1 MRFPVLLLPCLLAV
15 PMAAQKAKPA
25 AKAAEPVQESKKETK
40 VDWDGEWT
48 LHAAQSDKIDEQIE
62 AHVKDLNFALKLFWK
77 KKLQSACRGF
87 NKLDILAGDSF
98 SVTMG
103 KERPIDTPTDGT
115 EADWKR
121 SDDVVFK
128 ATLTK
133 EGPTMIQTLTGDG
146 YTLKHIYSMRKDGNS
161 LALQVTYTHPKL
173 DNPFSY
179 KLVFRR
185 ND

>member
-1 MRFPVLLLPCLLAV
+1 MHVLPFLLPCLLVLPA
-15 PMAAQKAKPA
+15 AAQKTKAP
-25 AKAAEPVQESKKETK
+25 AKAAESAKEAK

-48 LHAAQSDKIDEQIE
+48 LAASQSDKIDEQIE
-62 AHVKDLNFALKLFWK
+62 AHVKDLNFAMKLYWK
-77 KKLQSACRGF
+77 KRLQSACKGF

-98 SVTMG
+98 SVTLG

-115 EADWKR
+115 ESDWKR
-121 SDDVVFK
+121 SDDTVFK

-133 EGPTMIQTLTGDG
+133 DGPTMIQTVTGDG
-146 YTLKHIYSMRKDGNS
+146 YTLKYVYSMRKDGNS

-179 KLVFRR
+179 KLVFKR

>member
-1 MRFPVLLLPCLLAV
+1 MRALSLLLPCLLVLPAT
-15 PMAAQKAKPA
+15 AQKPKPTPKTA
-25 AKAAEPVQESKKETK
+25 DSQKETK
-40 VDWDGEWT
+40 IDWDGEWT
-48 LHAAQSDKIDEQIE
+48 LHASQSDKIDEQIE
-62 AHVKDLNFALKLFWK
+62 AHVKDLNFAMKLFWK
-77 KKLQSACRGF
+77 KKLQSACRSF

-98 SVTMG
+98 SVTLG
-103 KERPIDTPTDGT
+103 KERPVDTPADGT
-115 EADWKR
+115 ESDWKR

-146 YTLKHIYSMRKDGNS
+146 YTLKHIYSMRKDGSS
-161 LALQVTYTHPKL
+161 LALQVTYSHPKL

-179 KLVFRR
+179 KLVFKR

>member
-1 MRFPVLLLPCLLAV
+1 MRVLTLLLPCLLAL
-15 PMAAQKAKPA
+15 PAAAQKPKTP
-25 AKAAEPVQESKKETK
+25 AKAAEPVKETK

-48 LHAAQSDKIDEQIE
+48 LHASQSDKVDEQIE
-62 AHVKDLNFALKLFWK
+62 AHVKDLNFALKLYWK
-77 KKLQSACRGF
+77 KKLQGACRSF

-103 KERPIDTPTDGT
+103 KERPVDTPADGT
-115 EADWKR
+115 ESDWKR

-133 EGPTMIQTLTGDG
+133 DGPTMIQTLVGDG

-161 LALQVTYTHPKL
+161 LALQVTYSHPKL

-179 KLVFRR
+179 KLVFKR

>member
-1 MRFPVLLLPCLLAV
+1 MRLLLFLLPCLLAL
-15 PMAAQKAKPA
+15 PAAAQKAKPA
-25 AKAAEPVQESKKETK
+25 AKPVESVKEAK
-40 VDWDGEWT
+40 IDWDGEWT
-48 LHAAQSDKIDEQIE
+48 LHASQSDKLDEQID
-62 AHVKDLNFALKLFWK
+62 AHLKDLNFAMKLFWK
-77 KKLQSACRGF
+77 KKLQSACRSF
-87 NKLDILAGDSF
+87 NKLDILAGGSF
-98 SVTMG
+98 SVTLG
-103 KERPIDTPTDGT
+103 KERPIDTPADGT

-146 YTLKHIYSMRKDGNS
+146 YTLKHVYSMRKDGNS
-161 LALQVTYTHPKL
+161 LALQVTYNHPKL

-179 KLVFRR
+179 KLVFKR

>member
-1 MRFPVLLLPCLLAV
+1 MRVLPFLLPCLLAL
-15 PMAAQKAKPA
+15 PAAAQKPKTSAKTAEAVKEA
-25 AKAAEPVQESKKETK
+25 A

-48 LHAAQSDKIDEQIE
+48 LHASQSDKVDEQID
-62 AHVKDLNFALKLFWK
+62 AHLKDLNFAMKLFWK
-77 KKLQSACRGF
+77 KKLQGACRSF

-98 SVTMG
+98 SVTLG
-103 KERPIDTPTDGT
+103 RERPIDTPADGT
-115 EADWKR
+115 ESDWKR

-128 ATLTK
+128 ATLAK

-179 KLVFRR
+179 KLVFKR

>member
-1 MRFPVLLLPCLLAV
+1 MHVLALMLCCSLTLPAL
-15 PMAAQKAKPA
+15 AQKPKPA
-25 AKAAEPVQESKKETK
+25 AKAAEPAKEAK

-48 LHAAQSDKIDEQIE
+48 LAASQSDKIEERIE
-62 AHVKDLNFALKLFWK
+62 EHVKDLNFAMKLFWK
-77 KKLQSACRGF
+77 KKLQGACRSF
-87 NKLDILAGDSF
+87 NKLDILAGESF

-103 KERPIDTPTDGT
+103 RERPVDTPADGT
-115 EADWKR
+115 ESDWKR
-121 SDDVVFK
+121 SDDTVFK

-133 EGPTMIQTLTGDG
+133 DGPTMVQTVTGDG
-146 YTLKHIYSMRKDGNS
+146 YVLKYVYSMRKDGNS

-179 KLVFRR
+179 KLVFKR

>member
-1 MRFPVLLLPCLLAV
+1 MRVLPFLLPCLLV
-15 PMAAQKAKPA
+15 LPMAAQKAKTPA
-25 AKAAEPVQESKKETK
+25 KTALPAKEDK

-48 LHAAQSDKIDEQIE
+48 LSASQSDKVEERIDE
-62 AHVKDLNFALKLFWK
+62 HVKDLNFAMKLLWK
-77 KKLQSACRGF
+77 KKLQGACREF
-87 NKLDILAGDSF
+87 NKLDILAGETF

-103 KERPIDTPTDGT
+103 KERSIDTPADGT
-115 EADWKR
+115 ESDWKR
-121 SDDVVFK
+121 SDDKVFK

-133 EGPTMIQTLTGDG
+133 DGPTMVQTIAGDG
-146 YTLKHIYSMRKDGNS
+146 YTLKYVYSMRKDGSS

-179 KLVFRR
+179 KLVFKR

>member
-1 MRFPVLLLPCLLAV
+1 MRTLTLLLPCLLAL
-15 PMAAQKAKPA
+15 PLTAQKAKPA
-25 AKAAEPVQESKKETK
+25 TKASEPAAETK
-40 VDWDGEWT
+40 VDWDGEWS
-48 LHAAQSDKIDEQIE
+48 LHVSQSDKIDDQID
-62 AHVKDLNFALKLFWK
+62 AHLKDLNFALKLFWK
-77 KKLQSACRGF
+77 KKLQGACRSF
-87 NKLDILAGDSF
+87 SKLDILAGDSF

-115 EADWKR
+115 EAEWKR
-121 SDDVVFK
+121 SDDTVFK

-133 EGPTMIQTLTGDG
+133 NGPTMIQTLTGDG
-146 YTLKHIYSMRKDGNS
+146 YTLKHVYSMRKDGNS

-179 KLVFRR
+179 KLVFKR

>member
-1 MRFPVLLLPCLLAV
+1 MRLLPLLLPCLLAL
-15 PMAAQKAKPA
+15 PGSAQKPKPTPKPA
-25 AKAAEPVQESKKETK
+25 VFLKEAKI
-40 VDWDGEWT
+40 DWDGEWT
-48 LHAAQSDKIDEQIE
+48 LHASQSDKLGEQID
-62 AHVKDLNFALKLFWK
+62 AHIKDLNFAMKLFWK
-77 KKLQSACRGF
+77 KKLQSACRSF

-98 SVTMG
+98 SVTFG
-103 KERPIDTPTDGT
+103 KERPVDTPADGT

-146 YTLKHIYSMRKDGNS
+146 YTLKHVYSMRKDGNS
-161 LALQVTYTHPKL
+161 LALQVTYSHPKL
-173 DNPFSY
+173 DNPFTY
-179 KLVFRR
+179 KLVFKR